1 MTTLLRARVIRRL
14 LVALNGAVF
23 LVLLPG
29 RVDAATGDV
38 ASADVAREARS
49 GNPDGESE
57 NGRGIAGRA
66 DSILLAY
73 GGRVVPPMESAKRPA
88 MNPDGTVPEPRK
100 WEHALPFFAQRVI
113 DRGIDLPNPY
123 NVGLSLY
130 AGAEDRDLS
139 NLSIGLNGNAPANL
153 DFVKFPDTRINNQ
166 SLQFQA
172 GAWIFPFLNVYGILG
187 YTQGKGDID
196 ISIPGRDLMDFLGV
210 PGCNLAPGI
219 RPELCDRT
227 LSGTAHADYSGASY
241 GAGLTLAGAYKDLF
255 FSLPVTYV
263 ESDTTV
269 SDTNAK
275 TWNIAPR
282 IGWNQHLEGG
292 MVTWY
297 TGGTYMISKM
307 SITGTFN
314 FETAGTAIG
323 QDTSMRYAIEVEPSD
338 AWNYLA
344 GAHWMVSKS
353 WSVLAEL
360 GFGGSRQDVIL
371 AGFYRF

>member
-1 MTTLLRARVIRRL
+1 MPLQRVNIRRL
-14 LVALNGAVF
+14 FIASGGIVIASFSGLAGA
-23 LVLLPG
+23 
-29 RVDAATGDV
+29 
-38 ASADVAREARS
+38 
-49 GNPDGESE
+49 
-57 NGRGIAGRA
+57 GIADHPDPDAPPEAHPEYQRNADEYDPPGGI
-66 DSILLAY
+66 DSILLVY
-73 GGRVVPPMESAKRPA
+73 GGRVVPPMESAKRLPR
-88 MNPDGTVPEPRK
+88 NPDGTMPEPRK
-100 WEHALPFFAQRVI
+100 WDHALPFFAQRVI

-123 NVGLSLY
+123 DVGLSLY
-130 AGAEDRDLS
+130 VGAEDRDLS
-139 NLSIGLNGNAPANL
+139 NLSIGFNGNAPDTL
-153 DFVKFPDTRINNQ
+153 GFVQFPHTRINNQ

-196 ISIPGRDLMDFLGV
+196 ISISGRELMGFLGV

-227 LSGTAHADYSGASY
+227 LNGTAHADYSGPSY
-241 GAGLTLAGAYKDLF
+241 GFGITLAGAYRDF
-255 FSLPVTYV
+255 MFSLPVTYV

-282 IGWNQHLEGG
+282 VGWNQHLEGG

-297 TGGTYMISKM
+297 AGGTYMISKM
-307 SITGTFN
+307 SITGSFTFP
-314 FETAGTAIG
+314 TSGTAIG
-323 QDTSMRYAIEVEPSD
+323 QDTSMQYAIEVEPSD

-344 GAHWMVSKS
+344 GAHWMISKS

>member
-1 MTTLLRARVIRRL
+1 MTTLLRIGLVCRL
-14 LVALNGAVF
+14 LVALNVA
-23 LVLLPG
+23 LAIVLLSG
-29 RVDAATGDV
+29 RAVAATGDV
-38 ASADVAREARS
+38 ALPHVAGDAQS
-49 GNPDGESE
+49 GNADGASE
-57 NGRGIAGRA
+57 NGKGLPDET

-88 MNPDGTVPEPRK
+88 RDADGTASGPRK
-100 WEHALPFFAQRVI
+100 WDHALPFFAQRVI

-123 NVGLSLY
+123 NVGFSLY
-130 AGAEDRDLS
+130 MGAEDRDLS
-139 NLSIGLNGNAPANL
+139 NLSIGLNGNAPAAL
-153 DFVKFPDTRINNQ
+153 DFVKFPDTRIENQ

-196 ISIPGRDLMDFLGV
+196 ISMPGRDLMGFLGV
-210 PGCNLAPGI
+210 PGCNLAPGL

-227 LSGTAHADYSGASY
+227 LNGTAHADYSGVSY
-241 GAGLTLAGAYKDLF
+241 GAGITLAGAYKDLF

-282 IGWNQHLEGG
+282 VGWNQHLEGG

-297 TGGTYMISKM
+297 AGGTYMISKM
-307 SITGTFN
+307 SITGSFTFP
-314 FETAGTAIG
+314 TAGTAIG
-323 QDTSMRYAIEVEPSD
+323 RDTSMRYAIEVEPSD

-344 GAHWMVSKS
+344 GAHWMVSKR
-353 WSVLAEL
+353 WSLLGEL
-360 GFGGSRQDVIL
+360 GFGGSRQDLIL
-371 AGFYRF
+371 AVFYRF